1 MTKIN
6 WRHRKLA
13 KQLVLAKL
21 KYGDVIPLLTGVDE
35 IKDNL
40 AFYSAIV
47 EAAAKGYL
55 QYGYDVVVDDEG
67 ISHPFERGYRF
78 TAKGL
83 KLLEEVSK

>member
-1 MTKIN
+1 MAKIN

-21 KYGDVIPLLTGVDE
+21 KYGDVIPLTTNVDE

-40 AFYSAIV
+40 TLYNAVA

-55 QYGYDVVVDDEG
+55 RYGHEIVEDDEG
-67 ISHPFERGYRF
+67 LRHVFQRGYRF

-83 KLLEEVSK
+83 ALLEEVAK